1 MDVFKELTGVDLM
14 DVQEK
19 QMKKDDQDKEAKKKR
34 DAEMLAK

>member
-19 QMKKDDQDKEAKKKR
+19 QMKKDADDKEA
-34 DAEMLAK
+34 